1 MDKPKLNF
9 AVVAELINL
18 SKKHG
23 SLAASQDRW
32 DFLVGQKLMWF
43 DRLSHICKTPPE
55 RFTDDFRLQT
65 ICGLDVTTPKL
76 CVVEDGEFSD
86 PSCPDCFRKALE
98 PQGIPARDGV
108 LRSTSIG
115 CALAALV
122 IALNMGLFA
131 EDTPAPREPIATT
144 HQLTY
149 VPDDPPEPPS
159 FDDL

>member
-1 MDKPKLNF
+1 MDKPKLNY

-18 SKKHG
+18 LKRH
-23 SLAASQDRW
+23 ASSPAGPNRW
-32 DFLVGQKLMWF
+32 DFLAGQKLMWF

-55 RFTDDFRLQT
+55 RFTNDFCLQT
-65 ICGLDVTTPKL
+65 ICGVDVTTPKL

-86 PSCPDCFRKALE
+86 PSCPNCFRKALE
-98 PQGIPARDGV
+98 PQCIPARGSIV
-108 LRSTSIG
+108 HPIG

-122 IALNMGLFA
+122 IALNMGMFA
-131 EDTPAPREPIATT
+131 EDTPDPPAPVTTT

-149 VPDDPPEPPS
+149 VPDDPPDPMS